1 MIVIDASSL
10 AKYILREENW
20 KDVRK
25 YLENEDVF
33 SLNLALAEISNA
45 VWKYHALHKKISRKE
60 AKTIFEAIKILKDV
74 VFFEPM
80 KKYLEEAMK
89 ISIERKIPIYDSL
102 YISQAINYGK
112 IITSDKL
119 QAKIANKMDIKVE
132 YVE

>member
-45 VWKYHALHKKISRKE
+45 VWKHYALHKKISRKE

-80 KKYLEEAMK
+80 EKYLGKAMK

>member
-20 KDVRK
+20 KEVRK
-25 YLENEDVF
+25 HLENEDVF
-33 SLNLALAEISNA
+33 SLNLALVEISNA
-45 VWKYHALHKKISRKE
+45 VWKHYALHKKISWKT

-74 VFFEPM
+74 VFFEPIER
-80 KKYLEEAMK
+80 YLEEAMK
-89 ISIERKIPIYDSL
+89 ISVERKIPIYDSL
-102 YISQAINYGK
+102 YISQAIDYGK

-119 QAKIANKMDIKVE
+119 QAKIANRMGIKVE